1 MFVLSTVLWN
11 RWRRFV
17 LRSFRIPY
25 KPSVYVLRSFRIPYK
40 ISDPNNSKKVFQD
53 VKPDKI
59 MNYFINNTLKV
70 SYNFLTILKV

>member
-1 MFVLSTVLWN
+1 MIANLCLYCLLCCEIDGVGLCFVRLEYPISLAT
-11 RWRRFV
+11 
-17 LRSFRIPY
+17 
-25 KPSVYVLRSFRIPYK
+25 

-59 MNYFINNTLKV
+59 MNYFVNNTLKV